1 VCCCHAAAAAAA
13 AAVPPAGEAIKA
25 LINEEF
31 GDGIMSAIGFYA
43 TVDKMTGNEGEARVV
58 ITFNGEQAAQ
68 QVTQVQQLS
77 SCSVQRL
84 HRHNVRVAA
93 SFFCIVA
100 HVATSSS
107 GLLYPAS

>member
-1 VCCCHAAAAAAA
+1 VLC
-13 AAVPPAGEAIKA
+13 AGEAIKA

-58 ITFNGEQAAQ
+58 ITFNGEPTAP

-77 SCSVQRL
+77 PYSVQRSHRTHPVFGSALLL
-84 HRHNVRVAA
+84 HQ
-93 SFFCIVA
+93 I
-100 HVATSSS
+100 
-107 GLLYPAS
+107 LLD